1 MKIELTDRVA
11 VVTGASR
18 GIGRATALALGSA
31 GAIVACVASK
41 KENAEATAALVR
53 EHGGKAESF
62 GCDMSDSA
70 APTALADAVSKAFG
84 RTDILVN
91 NAGVTRDGL
100 LMRMSEADWDQVLD
114 VNLKG
119 AFLTVKAFSRQL
131 LKSKTGRVVN
141 VASVIGIGG
150 NAGQA
155 NYAAS
160 KGGLIAFTK
169 SIAKEFGGRGVTAN
183 AVAPGF
189 IATDMTHGLDENQ
202 KKSMVDATSLGRVGT
217 PEDVAGVVAWLCS
230 DLAGFVTGQVVVVD
244 GGMRI

>member
-18 GIGRATALALGSA
+18 GIGRAVAEALGRA
-31 GAIVACVASK
+31 GATVACVASK
-41 KENAEATAALVR
+41 KENAEATAAAVR
-53 EHGGKAESF
+53 ERGGKADAY
-62 GCDMSDSA
+62 GCDMGSA
-70 APTALADAVSKAFG
+70 TDVTALADAVQKAYG
-84 RTDILVN
+84 RVDVLVN

-100 LMRMSEADWDQVLD
+100 LMRMSEADWDAVLD

-119 AFLTVKAFSRQL
+119 AFLAVKAFSRPL
-131 LKSKTGRVVN
+131 LKSKCGRVVN

-169 SIAKEFGGRGVTAN
+169 SVAKEFGGRGVTAN

-189 IATDMTHGLDENQ
+189 VATDMTHGLDESQ
-202 KKSMVDATSLGRVGT
+202 KKAMVDATSLGRVGT
-217 PEDVAGVVAWLCS
+217 PEDVAGAVVWLCS
-230 DLAGFVTGQVVVVD
+230 DLASFVTAQTVVVD